1 MESDQGNHVV
11 VIPSPNK
18 SLSSVDH
25 QKSLSSV
32 DHHPLAEI
40 SSSPGH
46 LLLLKLLHREE
57 EGHGR
62 QTAKLENHGTSLRRD
77 AFSLS
82 CLFLAFHFLSV
93 ILLFSS
99 SVDPLHGKHKCQ
111 MWWVPSSVSVVTSL
125 VLVLCVQMRVIGYWR
140 MERALG
146 KERTDGRA
154 LVRRILELRMK
165 GSSYDLWKDT
175 AGPSTGSAIAGTVK
189 RLKSSSVEVKW
200 MAPFKWCSRNF
211 VTICLLCF
219 SGLMFPVCK
228 FIVCS

>member
-1 MESDQGNHVV
+1 MELESDQANHVV
-11 VIPSPNK
+11 VIPSPN
-18 SLSSVDH
+18 
-25 QKSLSSV
+25 KSLSSV

-57 EGHGR
+57 AGHGCKV
-62 QTAKLENHGTSLRRD
+62 AKLEDHATSLRRD

-82 CLFLAFHFLSV
+82 CLFLAFHFLSL

-99 SVDPLHGKHKCQ
+99 SVDPLHGNHKCGK
-111 MWWVPSSVSVVTSL
+111 WWVPSSASLMTSL
-125 VLVLCVQMRVIGYWR
+125 VLVCCVQIRVVGYWR
-140 MERALG
+140 VERALG
-146 KERTDGRA
+146 KERTEGRTLA
-154 LVRRILELRMK
+154 RRILELRMK
-165 GSSYDLWKDT
+165 GGSYDLWKDT
-175 AGPSTGSAIAGTVK
+175 AGPATGLAAVGMVK
-189 RLKSSSVEVKW
+189 RMKSSSVEVKW

-228 FIVCS
+228 FIICP